1 MKQKNLDFEIR
12 YFLMRNAIYVSR
24 YIITKNMFP
33 DVLGIGN
40 RAGIKHPLIL
50 EYVTKKLVRNF
61 EGQNESIFR
70 KLRGLNAEVVSYKK

>member
-1 MKQKNLDFEIR
+1 
-12 YFLMRNAIYVSR
+12 
-24 YIITKNMFP
+24 MFP

-70 KLRGLNAEVVSYKK
+70 KLRGLNAEVVSYKKNECISLSLNLVLKCLISANDIFDM